1 MIYKRLLEPAKL
13 NGNFFQNIERAMDV
27 REFRK
32 LDLDMRILKDGT
44 GGDFRVQHAVIN
56 EPDAYIDIPGALV
69 VFGNGI
75 GSHHI
80 SIDDFL
86 GFIRVIG
93 VGAAG
98 DPVVLVDAI
107 ARP

>member
-1 MIYKRLLEPAKL
+1 MLYKRVLEPAKL

-27 REFRK
+27 REYRR
-32 LDLDMRILKDGT
+32 LDLDMRILKVGT

-56 EPDAYIDIPGALV
+56 ETDAYIDIPGAV
-69 VFGNGI
+69 VAFGNGI

-80 SIDDFL
+80 SVDAFL
-86 GFIRVIG
+86 GFIRVIA
-93 VGAAG
+93 VGATG